1 MKEAHAVV
9 KPEVKEEDT
18 TLETP
23 NDKSSNNDRSP
34 PKKHIYPCRPCNK
47 KFEDLKALERQIQ
60 FL

>member
-23 NDKSSNNDRSP
+23 NDKSNNDRSP